1 MALKFNVLKERKV
14 GPFLLDTVDV
24 IVLSILIL
32 ACIFFLIIRATTPFV
47 VVQGYSMAPTY
58 EPGNVLLV
66 NKNFTK
72 EDIDY
77 NTIITFDTDEYKVLI
92 KRVIGMPGDKIQ
104 IKGGIV
110 YRNGEALQE
119 SFKPIVD
126 PGNFSTEQTIDGY
139 FVLGDNRNDS
149 YDSRI
154 LGAIPFEQITYVIKR
169 EKPLLKF

>member
-24 IVLSILIL
+24 IVLSVLII
-32 ACIFFLIIRATTPFV
+32 ACIIFLVIKETTPFV

-58 EPGNVLLV
+58 EPGDVLLV
-66 NKNFTK
+66 DKNFTK

-77 NTIITFDTDEYKVLI
+77 NTIITFDKDEYKVLI

-104 IKGGIV
+104 IKDGIV

-119 SFKPIVD
+119 SFHPIMD
-126 PGNFSTEQTIDGY
+126 AGDFSEEKTVDGY

-149 YDSRI
+149 FDSRLI
-154 LGAIPFEQITYVIKR
+154 GAIPFEEITYVVKR
-169 EKPLLKF
+169 EKPFLKF